1 MLSIQ
6 HIYFADHQSFDD
18 FEFKNSDYF
27 VLTVYLTLGDE
38 KGNSLFYFDVTNDYY
53 PGSDHIIIKDYEVY
67 FRKKAEFVMK
77 DFDKYILLNFINA
90 LIKENS
96 IDKNEN
102 EISNSL
108 SKYFHWEFD
117 NYIPQ

>member
-38 KGNSLFYFDVTNDYY
+38 KGSSLFYFDVTNDYY
-53 PGSDHIIIKDYEVY
+53 PGSDHIIIKEYEVY

>member
-6 HIYFADHQSFDD
+6 YIYFNDHQSFDD
-18 FEFKNSDYF
+18 FEFKSSDYF
-27 VLTVYLTLGDE
+27 VSTVNLLLGNEQGSDI
-38 KGNSLFYFDVTNDYY
+38 FYFDVTNDYV
-53 PGSDHIIIKDYEVY
+53 PSSDHIIIKGHEVY

-77 DFDKYILLNFINA
+77 NFDKYILLNFINA

-96 IDKNEN
+96 INKNES

-117 NYIPQ
+117 SYVH

>member
-1 MLSIQ
+1 MVSIQ
-6 HIYFADHQSFDD
+6 YIHFDDHQSFDS
-18 FEFKNSDYF
+18 FELKNSDYF

-38 KGNSLFYFDVTNDYY
+38 NSSSLFYFDVTNDYY
-53 PGSDHIIIKDYEVY
+53 PSFDHIVITNYEIY
-67 FRKKAEFVMK
+67 FRKKAIFVMK

-96 IDKNEN
+96 IGKNEN
-102 EISNSL
+102 ETSNSL

-117 NYIPQ
+117 NYIP